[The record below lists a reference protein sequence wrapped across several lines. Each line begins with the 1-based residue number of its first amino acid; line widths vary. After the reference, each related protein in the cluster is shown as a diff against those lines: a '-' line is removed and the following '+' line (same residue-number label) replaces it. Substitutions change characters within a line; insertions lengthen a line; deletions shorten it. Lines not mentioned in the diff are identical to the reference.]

1 MDILTDSPFNPCL
14 NSLFLYLRPTRRPY
28 LFFCLYHSGL
38 ILSMATLSS
47 LLRMPLSEL
56 GIWQGSGL
64 FLIRFL
70 FIPILGSSGLVAYLP
85 DVSDTWWAQVSCCGS
100 SLVGT
105 LCWRNPSTIT
115 APFVALGWYSAL
127 MLYHCLR
134 GLHGFPIASFFSC
147 VFDALL
153 WADMV
158 TRCLT
163 ALFISV

>member
-1 MDILTDSPFNPCL
+1 
-14 NSLFLYLRPTRRPY
+14 
-28 LFFCLYHSGL
+28 
-38 ILSMATLSS
+38 MATLSS
-47 LLRMPLSEL
+47 SLRMPLSEQ

-70 FIPILGSSGLVAYLP
+70 FTPILGSSGLVAYLL
-85 DVSDTWWAQVSCCGS
+85 DVPDTWRAQVSCCGS

-115 APFVALGWYSAL
+115 APFVAFGWHSAL
-127 MLYHCLR
+127 MLFHCLR
-134 GLHGFPIASFFSC
+134 GLHGFLSFCSSPC